1 MLLLSN
7 CYKELNDKSKIALIT
22 GATSGFG
29 VVIAKHLVTQG
40 YSLIVLGRS
49 KDKLDSLILDLKKV
63 DSNCI
68 IDPILCNLSSFM
80 SIVHA
85 CDSIKKTYTCI
96 DLLIL
101 NAGVWN
107 FKYVE
112 TEDNIEE
119 TLQVNLLSPILIFK
133 SLRQL
138 IPTLGNSKVIFT
150 SSGLHQGEINFSD
163 IEFKN
168 TFSGFKSYRQSKL
181 GLILM
186 ARLLSKKEEHTG
198 ISFYTVHPGMVKTE
212 LGRNAG
218 WLSKL
223 IFKLLGKT
231 KEKGAQTH
239 LFLID
244 QSICNLTSG
253 EYYANCRMTKAS
265 AESYNL
271 DNANK
276 LLNTLDDYFDTH
288 IKDESNN

>member
-1 MLLLSN
+1 MIEKN
-7 CYKELNDKSKIALIT
+7 KIALIT

-29 VVIAKHLVTQG
+29 VVIARHLVKQG

-49 KDKLDSLILDLKKV
+49 KDKLDSLILDLKEV
-63 DSNCI
+63 DSNCT
-68 IDPILCNLSSFM
+68 IDPILCDLSSFK
-80 SIVHA
+80 SIAHA
-85 CDSIKKTYTCI
+85 CDSIKKAYFHI
-96 DLLIL
+96 DIMIL

-107 FKYVE
+107 FKYIE

-119 TLQVNLLSPILIFK
+119 TFQVNLLSPLLIFNNLK
-133 SLRQL
+133 QL
-138 IPTLGNSKVIFT
+138 IPTEGNSKVILT
-150 SSGLHQGEINFSD
+150 SSGLHQGSINFPN
-163 IEFKN
+163 IEFRN

-181 GLILM
+181 GLILI
-186 ARLLSKKEEHTG
+186 ARLFSKKEEYTG

-218 WLSKL
+218 WFSKL

-244 QSICNLTSG
+244 QPNNNLTSG
-253 EYYANCRMTKAS
+253 EYYANCRITKAS

-271 DNANK
+271 ESANK
-276 LLNTLDDYFDTH
+276 LLKTLNEYFGTH
-288 IKDESNN
+288 SKDESNS